1 MNLNIFCVTQF
12 MSKIILYHVDIN
24 SCYIMLELCSDM
36 LVESLPIFIR
46 TVCSVL
52 SWFMAFSVCSN
63 PISH

>member
-1 MNLNIFCVTQF
+1 MNLNIFGVTQF
-12 MSKIILYHVDIN
+12 MSKIILYHVVIN
-24 SCYIMLELCSDM
+24 SCYIMLEQCSDM

-46 TVCSVL
+46 TVCLVL

>member
-1 MNLNIFCVTQF
+1 MNVNIFGVTQF

-24 SCYIMLELCSDM
+24 SCYVMLELCSDM

-52 SWFMAFSVCSN
+52 SCFMAFSVCSN